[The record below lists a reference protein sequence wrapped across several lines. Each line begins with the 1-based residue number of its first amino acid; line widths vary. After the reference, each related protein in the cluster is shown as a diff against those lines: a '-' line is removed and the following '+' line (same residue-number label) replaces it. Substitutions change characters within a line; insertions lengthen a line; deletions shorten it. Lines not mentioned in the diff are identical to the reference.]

1 MVSPSRTSICIS
13 SAIALLACGSKH
25 GIAEL
30 KKADGPV
37 ERQEAQAA
45 WKGIEVGAQFY
56 LGDAARTADG
66 GALLDI
72 TGAVIAMQPHTILR
86 FGGSS
91 DATKISVELGAVDLT
106 GNGNY
111 GLDIGDVK
119 LSKNGTLRI
128 TAHGKGQAETAE
140 LTVGEAQLIKP
151 GGQAIDL
158 IVGDAIALGDGDK
171 PSGVDAGVAVDAAP
185 PDAAVIASGDAT
197 VEVTGKKAE
206 LQEPGATIWKPLPA
220 GAGAFAKG
228 AKIRLGAG
236 TTAKLTSGPT
246 TLEISTGSRA
256 LLGDDMVFAVE
267 SGPGKATVPQG
278 AEGKIAIP
286 GGGVAVKSD
295 NVGPGETHVDVG
307 ARETKVVVNRGKAK
321 LSGANGA
328 ELEMNRGESAT
339 LAKAGTIHPLEAI
352 PTYFDFRVPVGETL
366 SVHDPRPPTA
376 VQFTFE
382 GKCPAGNG
390 VIELDRDTSFRSSK
404 QSAGKDGANLMV
416 QPGSWAYRLRC
427 GDGGAVASGHIAVT
441 RDDGSRKLPKI
452 APEDPID
459 ADGRNYTLSYQSQ
472 IPTLVVKFPG
482 GGSSFKLHVAS
493 GGKEDTY
500 DGTSPIIKVPGA
512 KLHEGTFTYWFDHDG
527 EKQPRVSSLKIDF
540 DNTAPQVY
548 IEAPQNGQPF
558 TDNNAV
564 RGAVLPNW
572 TAAVEAVSV
581 PIDKS
586 RRFNVSVG
594 APTGNALAIR
604 LSHPQRG
611 VHYYLRRAK

>member
-1 MVSPSRTSICIS
+1 MASPSRTSICIS
-13 SAIALLACGSKH
+13 SSLALLIACGGKH

-37 ERQEAQAA
+37 DRQEQQAA
-45 WKGIEVGAQFY
+45 WKGAEIGAQFY

-66 GALLDI
+66 SAQLEI
-72 TGAVIAMQPHTILR
+72 TGAMIAMQPHTILR
-86 FGGSS
+86 FGGTGDHS
-91 DATKISVELGAVDLT
+91 KISVELGAIDLT

-111 GLDIGDVK
+111 GLEIGDVK

-128 TAHGKGQAETAE
+128 TPHGGAE

-151 GGQAIDL
+151 GGQVTDL
-158 IVGDAIALGDGDK
+158 IVGAAVELGDGK
-171 PSGVDAGVAVDAAP
+171 VGVDAGVADAGGGP
-185 PDAAVIASGDAT
+185 PADAAVIVSGEASVD
-197 VEVTGKKAE
+197 VTGKKAE
-206 LQEPGATIWKPLPA
+206 VQGPGQTIWKPLAP
-220 GAGAFAKG
+220 GTGAFAKG
-228 AKIRLGAG
+228 TKIRLGAG
-236 TTAKLTSGPT
+236 TTAKLTSGPMT
-246 TLEISTGSRA
+246 MELSTGSRA
-256 LLGDDMVFAVE
+256 VLGDDMVIGVE
-267 SGPGKATVPQG
+267 AGAAKATVPQNG
-278 AEGKIAIP
+278 EAKVVIP
-286 GGGVAVKSD
+286 GGSVAVKGD
-295 NVGPGETHVDVG
+295 NLGPGETRLDVG
-307 ARETKVVVNRGKAK
+307 GRDSKVSVGKGKAK

-339 LAKAGTIHPLEAI
+339 LAKAGAIHPLEAI
-352 PTYFDFRVPVGETL
+352 PTSFDFRVPVGETL

-382 GKCPAGNG
+382 GKCPQGNG
-390 VIELDRDTSFRSSK
+390 VIELDRDTRFGSSK

-427 GDGGAVASGHIAVT
+427 GDGGAVASGRISVS

-482 GGSSFKLHVAS
+482 TGSTFKLHIAS
-493 GGKEDTY
+493 GGKEEVFE
-500 DGTSPIIKVPGA
+500 GTSPIIKVLGT
-512 KLHEGTFTYWFDHDG
+512 KLHEGTYTYWFDHDG
-527 EKQPRVSSLKIDF
+527 EKQARVSSLKIDF

-548 IEAPQNGQPF
+548 VESPPNGQPF
-558 TDNNAV
+558 SDNIKV
-564 RGAVLPNW
+564 GGAVLPNW

-581 PIDKS
+581 PIDAS
-586 RRFNVSVG
+586 RRFHVSVG
-594 APTGNALAIR
+594 VPSGNALAIR